1 MSFHVSAQS
10 VRAVAGGLVA
20 AATLLSGLALAPT
33 AMAADSATADNAP
46 SVAGHAYNELP
57 YNNPD
62 VTVTQIDNSSLPS
75 YMRNPIGQNEG
86 IDTPNDLSQNY
97 YSADASALSYDG
109 KLFVF
114 TGHDEASP
122 DYGSFNMK
130 DWGVYVTDEDG
141 LNRGKWTH
149 YKTIAKAD
157 LFSWA
162 TGDGAYAG
170 QVVTDDNGT
179 PNDTSD
185 DWFYYYVPVKDKAS
199 EAAGQD
205 PFAIGVAKS
214 KSPLGPWKDAI
225 GKPLLTTS
233 QTQIETIDPAFFV
246 DEDGTGY
253 LHFGTFGTQLAIKMK
268 KDATTGRTSYTET
281 ETKADGTTPNLHT
294 MKDADNN
301 ANGPKGFFEAAWVFR
316 KGGTYYNVYDGGKPG
331 SGTATCVE
339 SNYQACIQYSTS
351 DSPLGPWKYQGVIVP
366 SGSATTMHP
375 SVLQFGDKW
384 YVTYHTGDKEGGTD
398 FRRAVCIDEVDWTA
412 DGQMTFTA
420 HPTKAEK
427 TQPSTNVASYA
438 KVSAT
443 FTETPAYKGS
453 VNDGRVL
460 QTIVVPPNHW
470 TNYRS
475 IP

>member
-1 MSFHVSAQS
+1 
-10 VRAVAGGLVA
+10 
-20 AATLLSGLALAPT
+20 
-33 AMAADSATADNAP
+33 
-46 SVAGHAYNELP
+46 
-57 YNNPD
+57 
-62 VTVTQIDNSSLPS
+62 
-75 YMRNPIGQNEG
+75 
-86 IDTPNDLSQNY
+86 
-97 YSADASALSYDG
+97 
-109 KLFVF
+109 
-114 TGHDEASP
+114 
-122 DYGSFNMK
+122 MK

-233 QTQIETIDPAFFV
+233 QTQI
-246 DEDGTGY
+246 
-253 LHFGTFGTQLAIKMK
+253 GTFGTQLAIKMK

-316 KGGTYYNVYDGGKPG
+316 KGDTYYNVYDGGKPDRG
-331 SGTATCVE
+331 S
-339 SNYQACIQYSTS
+339 I
-351 DSPLGPWKYQGVIVP
+351 
-366 SGSATTMHP
+366 
-375 SVLQFGDKW
+375 
-384 YVTYHTGDKEGGTD
+384 
-398 FRRAVCIDEVDWTA
+398 RA
-412 DGQMTFTA
+412 
-420 HPTKAEK
+420 
-427 TQPSTNVASYA
+427 
-438 KVSAT
+438 
-443 FTETPAYKGS
+443 
-453 VNDGRVL
+453 
-460 QTIVVPPNHW
+460 
-470 TNYRS
+470 
-475 IP
+475 

>member
-1 MSFHVSAQS
+1 MLEELDI
-10 VRAVAGGLVA
+10 RNLGPIRE
-20 AATLLSGLALAPT
+20 ATIAPT

-62 VTVTQIDNSSLPS
+62 VTVTQIDNSALPS

-141 LNRGKWTH
+141 LNQGKWTH

-170 QVVTDDNGT
+170 QVVADDNGT
-179 PNDTSD
+179 PSDTSD

-205 PFAIGVAKS
+205 PFAIGVAMIELQPWAMLAK
-214 KSPLGPWKDAI
+214 GPPW
-225 GKPLLTTS
+225 T
-233 QTQIETIDPAFFV
+233 
-246 DEDGTGY
+246 
-253 LHFGTFGTQLAIKMK
+253 
-268 KDATTGRTSYTET
+268 
-281 ETKADGTTPNLHT
+281 
-294 MKDADNN
+294 N
-301 ANGPKGFFEAAWVFR
+301 AG
-316 KGGTYYNVYDGGKPG
+316 
-331 SGTATCVE
+331 
-339 SNYQACIQYSTS
+339 
-351 DSPLGPWKYQGVIVP
+351 VP
-366 SGSATTMHP
+366 SSVCTKLGLSA
-375 SVLQFGDKW
+375 SL
-384 YVTYHTGDKEGGTD
+384 
-398 FRRAVCIDEVDWTA
+398 
-412 DGQMTFTA
+412 
-420 HPTKAEK
+420 
-427 TQPSTNVASYA
+427 S
-438 KVSAT
+438 SAAMA
-443 FTETPAYKGS
+443 P
-453 VNDGRVL
+453 
-460 QTIVVPPNHW
+460 
-470 TNYRS
+470 
-475 IP
+475 

>member
-62 VTVTQIDNSSLPS
+62 VTVTQIDNSALPS

-141 LNRGKWTH
+141 LNQGKWTH

-170 QVVTDDNGT
+170 QVVADDN
-179 PNDTSD
+179 
-185 DWFYYYVPVKDKAS
+185 
-199 EAAGQD
+199 
-205 PFAIGVAKS
+205 
-214 KSPLGPWKDAI
+214 
-225 GKPLLTTS
+225 
-233 QTQIETIDPAFFV
+233 
-246 DEDGTGY
+246 
-253 LHFGTFGTQLAIKMK
+253 
-268 KDATTGRTSYTET
+268 
-281 ETKADGTTPNLHT
+281 
-294 MKDADNN
+294 
-301 ANGPKGFFEAAWVFR
+301 
-316 KGGTYYNVYDGGKPG
+316 
-331 SGTATCVE
+331 
-339 SNYQACIQYSTS
+339 
-351 DSPLGPWKYQGVIVP
+351 
-366 SGSATTMHP
+366 
-375 SVLQFGDKW
+375 
-384 YVTYHTGDKEGGTD
+384 
-398 FRRAVCIDEVDWTA
+398 
-412 DGQMTFTA
+412 
-420 HPTKAEK
+420 
-427 TQPSTNVASYA
+427 
-438 KVSAT
+438 
-443 FTETPAYKGS
+443 
-453 VNDGRVL
+453 
-460 QTIVVPPNHW
+460 
-470 TNYRS
+470 
-475 IP
+475 